1 MTSSQDGHEQG
12 PWANPGFL
20 LWRVTLKWQREV
32 AATLRPLGITH
43 PQFVVLAS
51 IWWLGRHGQP
61 PSQREL
67 ADHTGMDAMNAS
79 QVARTLE
86 KKQLITREGDPHDTR
101 IKRLRVTAEGIA
113 LAKTAITHVEAVDHA
128 YFTAAPD
135 RAGLV
140 TALLA
145 LAPPDTDGS

>member
-1 MTSSQDGHEQG
+1 MTGRAQG
-12 PWANPGFL
+12 PWGNPGFL

-32 AATLRPLGITH
+32 AAVLRPLGLTH

-51 IWWLGRHGQP
+51 TSWLGRHGSP

-67 ADHTGMDAMNAS
+67 ADHTGMDAMTAS

-86 KKQLITREGDPHDTR
+86 TKKLITRAGDPHDTR
-101 IKRLRVTAEGIA
+101 VKRLHVTPDGLA
-113 LAKTAITHVEAVDHA
+113 LARQAIELIEAVDDA
-128 YFTAAPD
+128 YFAAAPD
-135 RAGLV
+135 HAGLV

-145 LAPPDTDGS
+145 LAPPPDLR